1 MTLGLHIL
9 EYTLWYD
16 WNNYFK
22 LTNILW
28 REECPSELFFRS
40 KPNSQLETRMDVISV
55 CDTCKDESTLRR
67 KSKKVVRATFQRL
80 LQSPKQCDREILLAL
95 IGRVFHL
102 SYKLRCCK
110 KIFGLEKSHN
120 NARGKKYDGFFAWL
134 ISPISCWH
142 VSQFSRI

>member
-1 MTLGLHIL
+1 MTIGLHIL
-9 EYTLWYD
+9 EYTLWYN

-28 REECPSELFFRS
+28 REECPSELFFRR

-55 CDTCKDESTLRR
+55 CNTCKDKGTLRR

-80 LQSPKQCDREILLAL
+80 LQSPRQCDREILLAL
-95 IGRVFHL
+95 IRRVFHL

-110 KIFGLEKSHN
+110 KIFDLEKSHN
-120 NARGKKYDGFFAWL
+120 NAREKIRWFFRLCL
-134 ISPISCWH
+134 ISPIRCWH
-142 VSQFSRI
+142 ISQFSRK